1 MNSTRTSPLRHRIAI
16 GLLTVAWAAGCG
28 SSQESAPPTWSGPAP
43 IPTVTITI
51 EHQNYSGTPP
61 ITPGAVLTVVNHDSV
76 KHSIT
81 SKRPGLF
88 DREIGPGQS
97 ITFTAPDEVGSHP
110 FYCRYHANMDGALSV
125 RRSISP

>member
-1 MNSTRTSPLRHRIAI
+1 VNSTRTSPWRHRIAI

-28 SSQESAPPTWSGPAP
+28 SAEESAPPTWSGPAP

>member
-1 MNSTRTSPLRHRIAI
+1 MNSTRNSPWRLGLAI
-16 GLLTVAWAAGCG
+16 GLLTFAWAAGCG
-28 SSQESAPPTWSGPAP
+28 TSEEIAPPTSSGPAP
-43 IPTVTITI
+43 IPAVTITI
-51 EHQNYSGTPP
+51 DHQNYTGTPP
-61 ITPGAVLTVVNHDSV
+61 ITPGAVLTVVNLDSV

-88 DREIGPGQS
+88 DHEIGPGQT

-125 RRSISP
+125 RKLVAP